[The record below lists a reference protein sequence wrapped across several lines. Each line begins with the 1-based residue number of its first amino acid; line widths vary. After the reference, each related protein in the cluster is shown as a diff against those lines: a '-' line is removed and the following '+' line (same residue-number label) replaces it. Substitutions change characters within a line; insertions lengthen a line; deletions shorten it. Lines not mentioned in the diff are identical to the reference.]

1 MFPVLAP
8 ELSSRIL
15 KEIIPVYLADNMR
28 ARQLDAE
35 GVFHLLHPAPG
46 ETPVRCQIQMLEQ
59 AVPDAEAFAAGASST
74 GIDGALPQP
83 IGRLAA
89 SPGGGRGRGQ
99 AGKSRKPRG

>member
-1 MFPVLAP
+1 
-8 ELSSRIL
+8 
-15 KEIIPVYLADNMR
+15 
-28 ARQLDAE
+28 
-35 GVFHLLHPAPG
+35 
-46 ETPVRCQIQMLEQ
+46 MLEQ